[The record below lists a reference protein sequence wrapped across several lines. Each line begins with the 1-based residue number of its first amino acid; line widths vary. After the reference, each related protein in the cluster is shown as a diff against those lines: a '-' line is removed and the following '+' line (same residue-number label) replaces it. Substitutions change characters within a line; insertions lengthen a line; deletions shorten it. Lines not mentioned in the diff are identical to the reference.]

1 MCVCQSLNLKG
12 NSCTIYCTDMNIS
25 YSMRR
30 GQIVLYRVTVH
41 TVYAIFSMKITHHV
55 QTVLELNDVKAFI
68 QASALCCNE

>member
-1 MCVCQSLNLKG
+1 
-12 NSCTIYCTDMNIS
+12 MNIS
-25 YSMRR
+25 SSMRR

-68 QASALCCNE
+68 HASALCFNE